1 MRLLKIAAG
10 LFVFAFACVAPALA
24 HAQIV
29 TNGNFFDGSAGW
41 TSNPSSSYPWTFDG
55 AGTSNSYASTG
66 CVGEQCITGTMAEQA
81 YLFQDLTTVTG
92 DTYTL
97 SFEFAGDGDPM
108 ELQAWFG
115 GTLAE
120 DLLNIPDTTLT
131 EYVVTDLV
139 ATSTTTELEFLGRQ
153 DPGFDELT
161 DVSVTDNSTVTPEPG
176 TLGLLGTGVL
186 GLIGVARRKLSV

>member
-1 MRLLKIAAG
+1 MRLLKVAAG
-10 LFVFAFACVAPALA
+10 LLTFAFASIAPALA

-29 TNGNFFDGSAGW
+29 TNGNFASGSAGW
-41 TSNPSSSYPWTFDG
+41 TYNPSSDHPWTFDG
-55 AGTSNSYASTG
+55 SAPNTYASTG
-66 CVGEQCITGTMAEQA
+66 CVGAQCITGTMAQQA
-81 YLFQDLTTVTG
+81 YLYQDLTTVAG

-97 SFEFAGDGDPM
+97 SFEFAGDGNAM

-120 DLLNIPDTTLT
+120 DLVNIGDTGLE
-131 EYVVTDLV
+131 EYVIPDLV

-153 DPGFDELT
+153 DPGYDELT
-161 DVSVTDNSTVTPEPG
+161 DVSVTTGSSVTPEPG

-186 GLIGVARRKLSV
+186 GLLGFARRKFSV

>member
-1 MRLLKIAAG
+1 
-10 LFVFAFACVAPALA
+10 
-24 HAQIV
+24 
-29 TNGNFFDGSAGW
+29 
-41 TSNPSSSYPWTFDG
+41 
-55 AGTSNSYASTG
+55 
-66 CVGEQCITGTMAEQA
+66 
-81 YLFQDLTTVTG
+81 
-92 DTYTL
+92 
-97 SFEFAGDGDPM
+97 M